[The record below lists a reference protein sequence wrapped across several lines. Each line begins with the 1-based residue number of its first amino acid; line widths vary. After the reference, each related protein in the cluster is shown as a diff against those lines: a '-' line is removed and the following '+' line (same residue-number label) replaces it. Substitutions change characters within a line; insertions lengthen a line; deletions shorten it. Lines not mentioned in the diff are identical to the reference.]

1 MNSLNKWSVVSGRWS
16 EISFSWPPTTDHWPL
31 IKIMAQKN
39 QTFESSLGELEK
51 IVRKLEDGDLSLE
64 ESLKLFEDGVRISR
78 ECQERL
84 SQAERRIEI
93 LLKDE
98 KGSPILQEINS
109 DTLDEPPQPKIKRRI
124 VFDEEQDESPF

>member
-1 MNSLNKWSVVSGRWS
+1 
-16 EISFSWPPTTDHWPL
+16 
-31 IKIMAQKN
+31 MAQKN

-84 SQAERRIEI
+84 NQAERRIEI

-98 KGSPILQEINS
+98 KGNPILQEIKS
-109 DTLDEPPQPKIKRRI
+109 DDPGEPREPKIKRRI
-124 VFDEEQDESPF
+124 VFDEDDESPF

>member
-1 MNSLNKWSVVSGRWS
+1 M
-16 EISFSWPPTTDHWPL
+16 P
-31 IKIMAQKN
+31 KN

-64 ESLKLFEDGVRISR
+64 ESLKLFEDGVRLSR

-98 KGSPILQEINS
+98 SGNPFLQEIRA
-109 DTLDEPPQPKIKRRI
+109 DEAQAARAKRRI
-124 VFDEEQDESPF
+124 VFDTDDEESPF

>member
-1 MNSLNKWSVVSGRWS
+1 M
-16 EISFSWPPTTDHWPL
+16 P
-31 IKIMAQKN
+31 KN

-64 ESLKLFEDGVRISR
+64 ESLKLFEDGVKLSR

-84 SQAERRIEI
+84 NAAERRIEI

-98 KGSPILQEINS
+98 KGNPILQEITGDQS
-109 DTLDEPPQPKIKRRI
+109 DEPREPKIKRRI
-124 VFDEEQDESPF
+124 VFDDDESPF